1 MTSVVRKREETRVL
15 LRSVLLP
22 YKRGLLL
29 TELEREYRGMT
40 GSNISYRMLG
50 YPSLQSLIQD
60 MQDVATLQ
68 VLDSGHQVV
77 FATPDKSTEH
87 IASMVSC
94 QKDNVEGY
102 NKYTGRVLSGQSTIA
117 KTMTMADYPNRL
129 VVSSDGTVTP
139 LVKQKLGM
147 LLSKFP
153 MGLLSSE
160 LREKYRQL
168 HGEDLDPLSCGQSSL
183 LELCCQVPDILHME
197 KVDQGRDWLLLP
209 TKSELCGY
217 ITDRASYER
226 SKVSADTTEMSSF
239 SVHSDNIEYSKLPE
253 TVVVGDYVRVV
264 VTGIQ
269 SLSKVFVQL
278 ADMQDE
284 LVSLMEILS
293 QEMQEGE
300 LEEKVVRPMEVR
312 EGLVVACLINTTWY
326 RVMVGKVKDMM
337 RVKVF
342 LIDYGIV
349 QTVDISRLRYL
360 SKHTTSYPAQAI
372 PVSLALPEGKDSWP
386 KGTATRLKQ
395 IMIENQDQGGLVLAK
410 VAKLREH
417 HSKMVVWL
425 MDHNNVVINEVLA
438 NDGTDRDLGDRPSRI
453 LKRLADIKE
462 HAAKVLDKNVT
473 DEMLERLEG
482 LLGDLEVELSSDNNN
497 CRVLRTVVKDK
508 ILHIVSVEG
517 RRWCV
522 SEEIADMIKDNWRR
536 GDLLDKMVE
545 CRRMGVERLVVP
557 RQAEDDLW
565 EEMTGMGVVGTS
577 SEFLSLYLLAD
588 VPRIVGAFGLA
599 GTVEG
604 KVELLENIITKMQ

>member
-1 MTSVVRKREETRVL
+1 
-15 LRSVLLP
+15 
-22 YKRGLLL
+22 
-29 TELEREYRGMT
+29 
-40 GSNISYRMLG
+40 
-50 YPSLQSLIQD
+50 
-60 MQDVATLQ
+60 
-68 VLDSGHQVV
+68 
-77 FATPDKSTEH
+77 
-87 IASMVSC
+87 
-94 QKDNVEGY
+94 
-102 NKYTGRVLSGQSTIA
+102 
-117 KTMTMADYPNRL
+117 
-129 VVSSDGTVTP
+129 
-139 LVKQKLGM
+139 
-147 LLSKFP
+147 
-153 MGLLSSE
+153 
-160 LREKYRQL
+160 
-168 HGEDLDPLSCGQSSL
+168 
-183 LELCCQVPDILHME
+183 
-197 KVDQGRDWLLLP
+197 
-209 TKSELCGY
+209 
-217 ITDRASYER
+217 
-226 SKVSADTTEMSSF
+226 
-239 SVHSDNIEYSKLPE
+239 
-253 TVVVGDYVRVV
+253 
-264 VTGIQ
+264 
-269 SLSKVFVQL
+269 
-278 ADMQDE
+278 
-284 LVSLMEILS
+284 
-293 QEMQEGE
+293 
-300 LEEKVVRPMEVR
+300 
-312 EGLVVACLINTTWY
+312 VACLINTTWY
-326 RVMVGKVKDMM
+326 RVMVGKVKNMM

-386 KGTATRLKQ
+386 KGKGTATRLKQ
-395 IMIENQDQGGLVLAK
+395 IMIEIQDQGGLVLAK

-425 MDHNNVVINEVLA
+425 MDHNNVNVFINEVLA
-438 NDGTDRDLGDRPSRI
+438 NDGTDRDLGDRPTRI

-462 HAAKVLDKNVT
+462 QAAKVLDKNVT

-497 CRVLRTVVKDK
+497 CRVLKTVVKDK

-604 KVELLENIITKMQ
+604 KLAMLENIITKMQ

>member
-102 NKYTGRVLSGQSTIA
+102 NRYTSRVLSGQSTIA
-117 KTMTMADYPNRL
+117 KTMTMTDYPSRL
-129 VVSSDGTVTP
+129 VVSTDGTVSP

-153 MGLLSSE
+153 MGLFASE
-160 LREKYRQL
+160 LRERYRQL
-168 HGEDLDPLSCGQSSL
+168 HGEDIDPLSCGQSSL

-197 KVDQGRDWLLLP
+197 KVDQGRDWLLVP
-209 TKSELCGY
+209 TKSVLCGY
-217 ITDRASYER
+217 TTDRASYEK
-226 SKVSADTTEMSSF
+226 SKVSSDSTEMSSF
-239 SVHSDNIEYSKLPE
+239 SVQSDNLDYLKLPE
-253 TVVVGDYVRVV
+253 TVAVGDHVRVV

-269 SLSKVFVQL
+269 SPGKVFVQL
-278 ADMQDE
+278 ADMHDE
-284 LVSLMEILS
+284 LVSIMEIIS
-293 QEMQEGE
+293 KEMQEGE
-300 LEEKVVRPMEVR
+300 ERGVRPMEVR
-312 EGLVVACLINTTWY
+312 EGMVVACMINTTWY
-326 RVMVGKVKDMM
+326 RVMVVKVKDMT

-342 LIDYGIV
+342 LTDYGIV
-349 QTVDISRLRYL
+349 QTVDMLGLRYL
-360 SKHTTSYPAQAI
+360 SMHTTLYPAQAI
-372 PVSLALPEGKDSWP
+372 PVSLALPDGRNSWP
-386 KGTATRLKQ
+386 KGTGTRLKQ
-395 IMIENQDQGGLVLAK
+395 IMIKNQDQGGFVLAK
-410 VAKLREH
+410 VAKLREQ

-425 MDHNNVVINEVLA
+425 TDHNNVVINDVLA
-438 NDGTDRDLGDRPSRI
+438 YDGTEGEFTDRQSRF
-453 LKRLADIKE
+453 LKSLADVKE
-462 HAAKVLDKNVT
+462 LAAKVLEKNVS

-482 LLGDLEVELSSDNNN
+482 LLGDLEIELSSDNNN
-497 CRVLRTVVKDK
+497 CRVLKTVVEDK

-522 SEEIADMIKDNWRR
+522 SEEIADMIKDDWRR

-545 CRRMGVERLVVP
+545 RRRMGVDRLVIL
-557 RQAEDDLW
+557 RKTEEDLW
-565 EEMTGMGVVGTS
+565 EEMIGMGVVGTS
-577 SEFLSLYLLAD
+577 SEFVSLYLLAD
-588 VPRIVGAFGLA
+588 VPRIVGAFALA

-604 KVELLENIITKMQ
+604 KVEMLETIITKMR